1 MRMESVAY
9 LHTVEYVY
17 MIEKLEQLNDD
28 VLRQREERA
37 SGLGFVSTK
46 KAQLAYRHLL
56 TP

>member
-56 TP
+56 TT